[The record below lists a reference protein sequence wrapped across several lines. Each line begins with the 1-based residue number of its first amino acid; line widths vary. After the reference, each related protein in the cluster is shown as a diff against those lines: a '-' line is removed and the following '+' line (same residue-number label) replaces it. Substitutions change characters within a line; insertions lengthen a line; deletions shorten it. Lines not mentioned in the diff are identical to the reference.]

1 MLHSCWEETRAVI
14 ASEGK
19 YMDMMLG
26 QVCSAGTA
34 ATLVLG
40 NISMDEGAP
49 AELRGKV
56 TSLILEFG
64 SNLKKIYKSGS
75 GD

>member
-1 MLHSCWEETRAVI
+1 M
-14 ASEGK
+14 
-19 YMDMMLG
+19 
-26 QVCSAGTA
+26 CSAGTA

-64 SNLKKIYKSGS
+64 SNLKKIYKS
-75 GD
+75 